1 MTFSDGSFPFYPQP
15 RKPAGFD
22 VSLVIVI
29 VVFLVLAAS
38 FLLILPG
45 IRGRARL
52 YWLFRVTASLF
63 VGAVIVAVHFTSDWE
78 SGRVTAS
85 TPYKSFSAAVV
96 RADVGLHVGLA
107 GINVT
112 LLGKPMVQLNET
124 INYNEQF
131 SWWSGA
137 DYEHEFE
144 EGLERGLPNPILY
157 VAEKFTEHSP
167 CGLSVL
173 YRMAGHY
180 ASATLWVAFC
190 AWLIANV
197 LFSMPVPVYGG
208 YMIIVTGAFMIFGL
222 LSFATGR
229 NVPMCAIQFG
239 PTSLQLAYGPSF
251 WLTLATGED
260 FGACPPGFL
269 GAVEEKAASSQKP
282 SLIPSRWARPR
293 GLLSARLALPGLLC
307 FLIGA
312 VVIVLHHA
320 CPHLLKAFFDL
331 CEDEED
337 EDAPLGEAY
346 VNPYFPHLQRAAA
359 QPSFKLTITNS

>member
-45 IRGRARL
+45 IRGRAVRL
-52 YWLFRVTASLF
+52 PRWRPGKPLLPTLTDHPPPPSPA
-63 VGAVIVAVHFTSDWE
+63 AVHFTSDWE

-282 SLIPSRWARPR
+282 SLIPSATWVRVPTRPW
-293 GLLSARLALPGLLC
+293 S
-307 FLIGA
+307 
-312 VVIVLHHA
+312 
-320 CPHLLKAFFDL
+320 
-331 CEDEED
+331 
-337 EDAPLGEAY
+337 PLGELGQSQMLSPAY
-346 VNPYFPHLQRAAA
+346 
-359 QPSFKLTITNS
+359 LTGLLLWG